1 MKPKEIFHIAE
12 DLTYE
17 SGGLRTMISKLDHYL
32 NSSDD
37 FKSKVITLQK
47 EVSDSF
53 HELHSKRNAWH
64 YNSDLSTY
72 LQKTIQSNS
81 IIHLHGVWMYPQY
94 IASKI
99 ARIKKAPSVLTAH
112 GMLEPYLFQDKGF
125 KKQVYYHL
133 ILKKLLQNT
142 TVLHAITSNEKENL
156 YRLSGHKNIVEIPN
170 LISIDENSKS
180 DLFNPE
186 EDYFL
191 FLGRFHKVKGIELLI
206 QAFEKIENKKIKLKL
221 AGFPNEYSQTIKK
234 LIESK
239 NLNSRIECVGECI
252 GDEKVKLFGQARAFV
267 NPSYSEVIGMVNLEA
282 ASLKTPVITTWNTG
296 LKKEW
301 NNNGGILIEPELEN
315 LTQALNEASHWS
327 TNERIKRGNQLSEF
341 TYNEYSWEKK
351 GWLWNELY
359 NDLK

>member
-1 MKPKEIFHIAE
+1 MKPKEIIHLAE

-32 NSSDD
+32 NSTSD
-37 FKSKVITLQK
+37 FNSKVITLHK
-47 EVSDSF
+47 EASDFF
-53 HELHSKRNAWH
+53 HEIPSKKNSWH
-64 YNSDLSTY
+64 YNSDLATF
-72 LQKTIQSNS
+72 LEKTIQSNQ

-99 ARIKKAPSVLTAH
+99 ARTKKAPSVLTAH
-112 GMLEPYLFQDKGF
+112 GMLEPYLFQDKGL

-133 ILKKLLQNT
+133 ILKKLLQKT
-142 TVLHAITSNEKENL
+142 SVLHAITSNEKENL

-206 QAFEKIENKKIKLKL
+206 QAFEKIENKKVKLKL
-221 AGFPNEYSQTIKK
+221 AGFPNEYSQTIEK

-239 NLNSRIECVGECI
+239 KLNSRIECIGECI
-252 GDEKVKLFGQARAFV
+252 GNEKTKLFSQARAFV

-301 NNNGGILIEPELEN
+301 NKSGGILIEPKIED
-315 LTQALNEASHWS
+315 LTQALNEASHWNNS
-327 TNERIKRGNQLSEF
+327 ERMNRGNQLFEF
-341 TYNEYSWEKK
+341 VYNEYSWENK
-351 GWLWNELY
+351 GYLWNELY
-359 NDLK
+359 NNIK